1 MFLVIGN
8 VLSASA
14 LGGCKAAIETLEW
27 RDGAQTAG
35 ASAKK
40 VKKNLQAD
48 LSSEAGKSLVSD
60 VMSALRSNQVLMAAA
75 RPAEFSPLL
84 LSKTQAGGGYG
95 EHVDNAVMGAER
107 RKIRT
112 DLSFT
117 LFLSDP
123 EHYEGGALSLDLPG
137 GIQKLKPAAGDLV
150 LYPSTLIHEVE
161 PVESG
166 ERLAAVGWIQSDIRS
181 AEQRQIL
188 FDLEQVRATLRGRAS
203 QGPELLMLDKAI
215 SNLLRQWIDI

>member
-14 LGGCKAAIETLEW
+14 LAGYKAAIETLEW
-27 RDGAQTAG
+27 RDGAHTAG
-35 ASAKK
+35 ASAKR

-48 LSSEAGKSLVSD
+48 LSSEVGKSLTSD

-75 RPAEFSPLL
+75 RPAKFSPLL
-84 LSKTQAGGGYG
+84 LSKTQSGGGYG
-95 EHVDNAVMGAER
+95 EHVDNAVMGAEG

-166 ERLAAVGWIQSDIRS
+166 ERLAVVGWVQSDIRS